1 MEVDSVLSLQS
12 SASENVKRKTGNVK
26 HTARSA
32 DTSYC
37 EAPLRRYFAE
47 GIPPYLAATDWV
59 QGKVK
64 SGTLKTRDFTR
75 TLIESNAPSG
85 MVLTVPVVGGSSAA
99 KRMRPGQLEVSE
111 HGDWT
116 RIHLGAIEAAYGRE
130 PYFQHLFPEIAAV
143 ITAHPQQLARLNV
156 LLMEKMLDFIGY
168 REAIEGFRDL
178 REANPERCKDIAT
191 RLESKINPG
200 HSFLEP
206 LFRLG
211 PDAIFLLSPMP

>member
-1 MEVDSVLSLQS
+1 MEVN
-12 SASENVKRKTGNVK
+12 SA
-26 HTARSA
+26 
-32 DTSYC
+32 
-37 EAPLRRYFAE
+37 LRRYFAE
-47 GIPPYLAATDWV
+47 CIPPYLAATEWV
-59 QGKVK
+59 QGKLG
-64 SGTLKTRDFTR
+64 SGSLKTRSYTR
-75 TLIESNAPSG
+75 TLIESNAPEG
-85 MVLTVPVVGGSSAA
+85 MVLTVPVVGGASAA
-99 KRMRPGQLEVSE
+99 KRLKPAHLEISD

-143 ITAHPQQLARLNV
+143 IEVYPQHLWRLNV

-168 REAIEGFRDL
+168 ADAIEGILNLRD
-178 REANPERCKDIAT
+178 ANPERCKEIAT

-211 PDAIFLLSPMP
+211 PDAIFLLMESRLSSLRPEGISSGS